1 MELVIII
8 CATLV
13 TCTLLIGTFETI
25 EKCSYYKWRAKNPE
39 AFRPYTIEVPDK
51 PPYKPNG
58 NINIDLLENVFDKEE
73 K

>member
-13 TCTLLIGTFETI
+13 TCTLLIGGYETI

-39 AFRPYTIEVPDK
+39 AFRPYK
-51 PPYKPNG
+51 HNS
-58 NINIDLLENVFDKEE
+58 NIDIDLLEKVFEEE